1 MNRTAIQFDGNSR
14 LFEESEEFMRSLN
27 NKHKIWEQIK
37 EEKFPEEDNQ
47 GLDLKSA
54 YQFEQSQLLQ

>member
-37 EEKFPEEDNQ
+37 EEKFPGEDNQ